1 MKNGE
6 EGFPFSWSALAR
18 WTLTALMGVVA
29 YMLVG
34 QLAALSQRIEAQEAK
49 LEIAGNRITTLEAVY
64 PEMDRRLQRIENKLD
79 AMISNGKGK

>member
-1 MKNGE
+1 MKD
-6 EGFPFSWSALAR
+6 EGLPFSWSALAR

-29 YMLVG
+29 YMLMG
-34 QLAALSQRIEAQEAK
+34 QLTSLSQRVESQEVK

-64 PEMDRRLQRIENKLD
+64 PEVDRRLQRIENKLD